1 MLAKL
6 KAVKLKHKLYLLILL
21 QLVVLTLIFGYMRT
35 VVEKGL
41 LQRLTELNSRINFR
55 NVTDA
60 RDTILEIQNICS
72 STLNLG
78 SPEASLKLEQMVR
91 QLERYEDINISFR
104 ATFAQWLGYMRGAS
118 HVRRIAL
125 VAKGGQTVY
134 VEQKKNSFFI
144 TLTDPDA
151 GWMTETMKRRGGY
164 YMTMNDGLFSLYR
177 AVIVP
182 SKYEKLGVM
191 EVDAD
196 LSFLTENFE
205 RNKQFANQRYGLMV
219 DGVQVAGDSALDYDR
234 VSEIVSA
241 ETPYQSILM
250 DQANGMIY
258 LYYRL
263 NGSGE
268 IVSYTEIPYDA
279 IYGQVFSQN
288 RGAILA
294 IAMYVALSFLI
305 VAWTVRDMLRS
316 LRVFEHAFHEI
327 EQGQFG
333 HTINAPV
340 AGELT
345 GFLNAYNHMSVRLKQ
360 LIDEIYD
367 KNLAQHQLELQ
378 MLRSQ
383 INPHFFYNTLEAVR
397 MNCMLGRE
405 QQNIHMI
412 EYLSAIL
419 RYGVS
424 SGSEPVRLRDE
435 IKQLE
440 DYASLHNLRSDTKVE
455 LRVFIPPELQ
465 DQEMIRLLFQPLVE
479 NSIQHGSIEGD
490 QTLTVCVMGYRDGDE
505 IVFSVS
511 DDGSGL
517 SDEQADTINRCLAG
531 EVAGVKLGIGLRNVH
546 RRIQL
551 YYGEKYGLS
560 IKSRPGRGTEV
571 TVRIPF
577 GGPTE

>member
-1 MLAKL
+1 
-6 KAVKLKHKLYLLILL
+6 
-21 QLVVLTLIFGYMRT
+21 MRT
-35 VVEKGL
+35 VVEKEL

-60 RDTILEIQNICS
+60 RDTILEMKNICS

-78 SPEASLKLEQMVR
+78 NPEASLKLEQLVR
-91 QLERYEDINISFR
+91 RLERYEDINVSFH
-104 ATFAQWLGYMRGAS
+104 ATRAQWMGYMRAPS
-118 HVRRIAL
+118 CVRRIAL
-125 VAKGGQTVY
+125 CAKGGQTVY
-134 VEQKKNSFFI
+134 VEQNKATFFI
-144 TLTDPDA
+144 TLVDPDA

-164 YMTMNDGLFSLYR
+164 YIAMNDGLFSLYQ

-182 SKYEKLGVM
+182 SKYEKLGVV

-196 LSFLTENFE
+196 LSFLAENFE

-219 DGVQVAGDSALDYDR
+219 DGVQVVGDSALDVRR
-234 VSEIVSA
+234 VSEIVAA
-241 ETPYQSILM
+241 ETPYQSILI
-250 DQANGMIY
+250 DLSGGMIY

-263 NGSGE
+263 NGVEE
-268 IVSYTEIPYDA
+268 IVSYSEIPYDA

-294 IAMYVALSFLI
+294 IALYVVLSFLI
-305 VAWTVRDMLRS
+305 VTWIVRDMLGS
-316 LRVFEHAFHEI
+316 LLVFERAFRQI
-327 EQGQFG
+327 ELGQFG
-333 HTINAPV
+333 QTISAPV

-360 LIDEIYD
+360 LIDEIYE

-405 QQNIHMI
+405 QQNIRMI

-435 IKQLE
+435 NKQLE
-440 DYASLHNLRSDTKVE
+440 DYASLHNLRSDAKVE

-465 DQEMIRLLFQPLVE
+465 DQEIIRLLFQPLVE
-479 NSIQHGSIEGD
+479 NSIQHGSIEGG
-490 QTLTVCVMGYRDGDE
+490 QALTVCVMGYRDGGE

-511 DDGSGL
+511 DDGVGL
-517 SDEQADTINRCLAG
+517 SDEQAGAINRCLAG
-531 EVAGVKLGIGLRNVH
+531 EKAGAKIGIGLRNVH

-577 GGPTE
+577 GGSAS

>member
-1 MLAKL
+1 M
-6 KAVKLKHKLYLLILL
+6 
-21 QLVVLTLIFGYMRT
+21 
-35 VVEKGL
+35 
-41 LQRLTELNSRINFR
+41 
-55 NVTDA
+55 
-60 RDTILEIQNICS
+60 
-72 STLNLG
+72 
-78 SPEASLKLEQMVR
+78 
-91 QLERYEDINISFR
+91 
-104 ATFAQWLGYMRGAS
+104 
-118 HVRRIAL
+118 
-125 VAKGGQTVY
+125 
-134 VEQKKNSFFI
+134 
-144 TLTDPDA
+144 
-151 GWMTETMKRRGGY
+151 
-164 YMTMNDGLFSLYR
+164 
-177 AVIVP
+177 
-182 SKYEKLGVM
+182 
-191 EVDAD
+191 
-196 LSFLTENFE
+196 
-205 RNKQFANQRYGLMV
+205 
-219 DGVQVAGDSALDYDR
+219 DR
-234 VSEIVSA
+234 
-241 ETPYQSILM
+241 
-250 DQANGMIY
+250 ANGMIY

-263 NGSGE
+263 NGSEE

-294 IAMYVALSFLI
+294 IALYVALSFLI

-316 LRVFEHAFHEI
+316 LRVFERAFHEI

-333 HTINAPV
+333 QTISAPM

-345 GFLNAYNHMSVRLKQ
+345 GFLNAYNHMSIRLKQ
-360 LIDEIYD
+360 LIDEIYE

-405 QQNIHMI
+405 QQNIQMI

-455 LRVFIPPELQ
+455 LRVFIPQDLL

-479 NSIQHGSIEGD
+479 NSIQHGSKQG
-490 QTLTVCVMGYRDGDE
+490 QALTVCVMGYRDADE

-511 DDGSGL
+511 DDGAGL
-517 SDEQADTINRCLAG
+517 SSEQADAINRCLAG
-531 EVAGVKLGIGLRNVH
+531 EQTSVKIGIGLRNVH

-551 YYGEKYGLS
+551 YYGESYGLS
-560 IKSRPGRGTEV
+560 IKSQPGRGTEV

-577 GGPTE
+577 GGPIA

>member
-60 RDTILEIQNICS
+60 RDAILEMQNICS

-78 SPEASLKLEQMVR
+78 SPEVSLKLEQLVR
-91 QLERYEDINISFR
+91 QLGRYEDINISFR
-104 ATFAQWLGYMRGAS
+104 ATRAQWMGYMQGAS
-118 HVRRIAL
+118 PIRRIAL
-125 VAKGGQTVY
+125 CAKEGQMVY
-134 VEQKKNSFFI
+134 VERESSTFFI
-144 TLTDPDA
+144 TLADPDA
-151 GWMTETMKRRGGY
+151 DWMTETMKRRGGY
-164 YMTMNDGLFSLYR
+164 YMAMNNGLFSLYR

-182 SKYEKLGVM
+182 SKYEKLGVI

-196 LSFLTENFE
+196 LSFLAENFE

-219 DGVQVAGDSALDYDR
+219 DGVQVAGDSTLNDR
-234 VSEIVSA
+234 RLLEIVSA

-250 DQANGMIY
+250 DRAMGMIY

-263 NGSGE
+263 NGSEE

-316 LRVFEHAFHEI
+316 LRVFERAFHEI

-360 LIDEIYD
+360 LIDEIYE

-405 QQNIHMI
+405 QQNIQMI

-435 IKQLE
+435 IRQLE
-440 DYASLHNLRSDTKVE
+440 DYASLHNLRSDAKVE

-465 DQEMIRLLFQPLVE
+465 DQEIIRLLFQPLVE
-479 NSIQHGSIEGD
+479 NSIQHGLIDGD

-517 SDEQADTINRCLAG
+517 SDEQADAINRCLAG
-531 EVAGVKLGIGLRNVH
+531 EEADAKLGIGLRNVH

-551 YYGEKYGLS
+551 YYGEHYGLS

-577 GGPTE
+577 GGPAQ